1 MSARAEAYAKA
12 LFEVAHA
19 EGKLATVE
27 AELHRVAAAIE
38 SDASLRGV
46 LGDAAIDL
54 DRRLKVVERLL
65 GGRAHNVTVQL
76 LSLVVGTGRL
86 RDLPGIV
93 ERLVQRASDEAG
105 LVVAE
110 IRSAVPLKPAQE
122 KALVAA
128 LERRAGRSLNVKTVV
143 DSSLIGGVV
152 ATVGDEVIDDSV
164 RTRLDQVKSL
174 I

>member
-1 MSARAEAYAKA
+1 MSARVEAYAKA
-12 LFEVAHA
+12 LFEVAEA
-19 EGKLATVE
+19 EGKLSTVE

-38 SDASLRGV
+38 SDSSLRGV
-46 LGDAAIDL
+46 LSDASVDL
-54 DRRLKVVERLL
+54 DRRLKIVDKLL
-65 GGRAHNVTVQL
+65 AGRAHNVTTQL

-86 RDLPGIV
+86 RDLPAIV
-93 ERLVQRASDEAG
+93 ERLVARASDEAG

-110 IRSAVPLKPAQE
+110 IRSAVPLKPAQH

-128 LERRAGRSLNVKTVV
+128 LERRAGRPLNVKTVV
-143 DSSLIGGVV
+143 DPSLIGGVV

>member
-1 MSARAEAYAKA
+1 MSARAEAYATA
-12 LFEVAHA
+12 LFEVAAA

-27 AELHRVAAAIE
+27 AELYRVASAIE
-38 SDASLRGV
+38 SDASLRSV
-46 LGDAAIDL
+46 LGDSGVELA
-54 DRRLKVVERLL
+54 RRLKIVEKLL
-65 GGRAHNVTVQL
+65 GDRAHNVTTQL

-93 ERLVQRASDEAG
+93 QRLVKRASDESG

-110 IRSAVPLKPAQE
+110 IRSAVPLTPAQQE
-122 KALVAA
+122 TLVAA
-128 LERRAGRSLNVKTVV
+128 LQRRAGRPLNVKTVV
-143 DSSLIGGVV
+143 DRSLLGGVV

-164 RTRLDQVKSL
+164 RTRLDQVKGL

>member
-12 LFEVAHA
+12 LFEVAAA

-46 LGDAAIDL
+46 LADSGIDL
-54 DRRLKVVERLL
+54 DRRLKIVARLL
-65 GGRAHNVTVQL
+65 DGRAHNVTTQL

-110 IRSAVPLKPAQE
+110 IRSAVPLTPAQR

-128 LERRAGRSLNVKTVV
+128 LERRAGRPLNVKSVV
-143 DSSLIGGVV
+143 DPSLIGGVV